1 MKHIVVQDAEFE
13 TATWKTEAI
22 LINSTDNVQQAES
35 SNVVNDKV
43 VPENNT
49 LIKPLEV
56 EENVP
61 VDLPIVPKTAVQFLL
76 DWRRNKSSEYRYH
89 YLKVFNQFNT
99 SIIYPSI
106 FFYEINNFVFQQL
119 PLNSLP
125 RIFQDSMES
134 DIFSEILDIL
144 RIEFIT
150 RKGSVH
156 QYLKDLSQVK
166 RFRAL
171 VMFINNAEKSG
182 MYVLYIFI
190 F

>member
-89 YLKVFNQFNT
+89 YLKVFN
-99 SIIYPSI
+99 
-106 FFYEINNFVFQQL
+106 
-119 PLNSLP
+119 
-125 RIFQDSMES
+125 
-134 DIFSEILDIL
+134 
-144 RIEFIT
+144 
-150 RKGSVH
+150 
-156 QYLKDLSQVK
+156 
-166 RFRAL
+166 
-171 VMFINNAEKSG
+171 
-182 MYVLYIFI
+182 
-190 F
+190 